1 MLTLAIGNAK
11 PRNTFGLADK
21 QSGFSLV
28 EVMISLFIIGLMVG
42 VVILNLPD
50 RENSVVVEGRKLAAN
65 LQMAAQSS
73 LIGQYPS
80 GVRFNEE
87 GYSIVK
93 YDGEEWTPQN
103 TYSFG
108 EDQTPIISLR
118 QNGAE
123 LDMDEVR
130 KSNIPVIRYDTTGLA
145 TPFELSLLYGNEK
158 VSLTG
163 GVDGR
168 IKIETNDN

>member
-11 PRNTFGLADK
+11 PRNIFGTPHK
-21 QSGFSLV
+21 QLGFTLV
-28 EVMISLFIIGLMVG
+28 EVMVALFIMGLMAG
-42 VVILNLPD
+42 VVILNLPE
-50 RENSVVVEGRKLAAN
+50 RENVLVVEGRRLATN
-65 LQMAAQSS
+65 LQMASQSS

-87 GYSIVK
+87 GYSIVR
-93 YDGEEWTPQN
+93 YDGTEWTTQN
-103 TYSFG
+103 TYNYG
-108 EDQTPIISLR
+108 EDQTPIMTLR

-123 LDMDEVR
+123 LDMEKVR

-158 VSLTG
+158 VNLTG

-168 IKIETNDN
+168 ITVETSGE

>member
-11 PRNTFGLADK
+11 PRNTFRPPHK

-28 EVMISLFIIGLMVG
+28 EVMVALFIMGLMAG
-42 VVILNLPD
+42 VVILNLPERD
-50 RENSVVVEGRKLAAN
+50 NSLVVEGRKFAAN
-65 LQMAAQSS
+65 LHMASQSS

-93 YDGEEWTPQN
+93 YDGEEWMTQN
-103 TYSFG
+103 TYNFG
-108 EDQTPIISLR
+108 EDQTPIITLR

-123 LDMDEVR
+123 LDMEEVR
-130 KSNIPVIRYDTTGLA
+130 KSDIPVIRYDTTGLA

-158 VSLTG
+158 VNLTG

-168 IKIETNDN
+168 IKVETSGE